1 MDQARKVLTTSIG
14 VLCILPEVQAFCAL
28 LIPVSLVMFFFV
40 KFPLWL
46 AMFTFL
52 PLYCLILTVF
62 IDLAGLREF
71 LKAHK
76 RRWSWRE
83 AIITA
88 LAFFPIP
95 MDSWLWRS
103 ASSVSLCPRSIELGE
118 NCSSWTASRS
128 RWSKNVG
135 DVSTQAYLSLVDI

>member
-1 MDQARKVLTTSIG
+1 
-14 VLCILPEVQAFCAL
+14 
-28 LIPVSLVMFFFV
+28 MFFFV

-62 IDLAGLREF
+62 IDLAEMREF

-76 RRWSWRE
+76 HRWSWRE

-88 LAFFPIP
+88 LAFFSYQWIHGFGA
-95 MDSWLWRS
+95 LRAVYRYVRG
-103 ASSVSLCPRSIELGE
+103 ASNREK
-118 NCSSWTASRS
+118 TAHPGQHRDL
-128 RWSKNVG
+128 VG
-135 DVSTQAYLSLVDI
+135 AKM